1 MILLGAFLGGK
12 LEYLIVTPAERKK
25 DFTVMNC
32 AQ

>member
-1 MILLGAFLGGK
+1 MVLVVVLQGGK